1 MNVIFLGPPGA
12 GKGTIAA
19 HIKESFMLDHLST
32 GDMLR
37 SEIRNDTELGLM
49 AKKYIDAGELVP
61 DSVIID
67 MVDKRLKNESGGILF
82 DGFPRT
88 VEQAKALDAIAKIDA
103 VINLDVPLDVIV
115 GRICSRRVCCRCSS
129 VFSTH
134 THEGDKC
141 DACGADLIV
150 RDDDNE
156 QTVTQ
161 RFHVYE
167 KNTAPLIEYYKKK
180 GLLTSINAD
189 DSVENICKEISVIL
203 EGVK

>member
-12 GKGTIAA
+12 GKGTVASC
-19 HIKESFMLDHLST
+19 IKETFGLDHLST

-37 SEIRNDTELGLM
+37 SEIRGGTELGLM
-49 AKKYIDAGELVP
+49 AKKYIDAGNLVP

-67 MVDKRLKNESGGILF
+67 MVDKRLKNESGGVLF

-88 VEQAKALDAIAKIDA
+88 VEQAGALDDIAKIDA
-103 VINLDVPLDVIV
+103 VINLDVKLDVII
-115 GRICSRRVCCRCSS
+115 GRICSRRVCGSCSS
-129 VFSTH
+129 VYNTH

-141 DACGADLIV
+141 DACGADLIT
-150 RDDDNE
+150 RADDNE

-167 KNTAPLIEYYKKK
+167 KNTAPLIEYYTKK

-189 DSVENICKEISVIL
+189 DSVENICKEISAVL
-203 EGVK
+203 EGVM